1 MRSGERREVAR
12 LLATFHLEPVS
23 ARIGYRAGELQ
34 RLHARSHVG
43 IGLGDYLIAA
53 AGQVQGLELA
63 TLHTR
68 HFPMFEGL
76 RPPFVR
82 AVPS

>member
-1 MRSGERREVAR
+1 MRSGERRKVAR
-12 LLATFHLEPVS
+12 LLATFHMEPVS
-23 ARIGYRAGELQ
+23 ARIGYAPATPRT
-34 RLHARSHVG
+34 SHVG
-43 IGLGDYLIAA
+43 MGLGDYLIAA